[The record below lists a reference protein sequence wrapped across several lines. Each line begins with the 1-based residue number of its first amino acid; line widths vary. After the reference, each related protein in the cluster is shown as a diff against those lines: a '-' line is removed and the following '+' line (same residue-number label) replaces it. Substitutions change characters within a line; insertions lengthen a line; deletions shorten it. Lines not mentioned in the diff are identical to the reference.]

1 MVQTAWR
8 SCKWP
13 ITENNEVQDGCG
25 TEYLETPNLWTGKFP
40 NKKKKKT
47 KHLLYFK
54 MVVSLVI
61 FVYKHWSKYC
71 LEIQMILKFTDWAK
85 MEKLLVILSAH
96 CRNTSLPKAGL
107 TDLERPPFWQGY
119 VRALF
124 LSMSSEHTILKYRG
138 HKLLIS
144 QWLHDVLISESC
156 SKILNN
162 VSSLLF
168 CFILSGISCN

>member
-54 MVVSLVI
+54 VVVSLVI

-71 LEIQMILKFTDWAK
+71 LEIKMILKFTDWAK
-85 MEKLLVILSAH
+85 TEKLLVILSAH
-96 CRNTSLPKAGL
+96 CRNTSIPKAGL
-107 TDLERPPFWQGY
+107 TDLERPPFWQGKCENP
-119 VRALF
+119 VFKHEFRTHNIKIQRSQTVTSWCPKFWELF
-124 LSMSSEHTILKYRG
+124 
-138 HKLLIS
+138 
-144 QWLHDVLISESC
+144 
-156 SKILNN
+156 
-162 VSSLLF
+162 
-168 CFILSGISCN
+168 